1 VGHRL
6 GGDETNKAVRRTH
19 ASRGI
24 TTELAAH
31 FDGHRA
37 ELVGYCSRRLGSR
50 VDAEDAVQETLMR
63 AWRAR
68 DRFEGRGAMRAWLYS
83 IATNVCFDH
92 LRSRTRRA
100 HPIDLGPGSVAGA
113 SLAESSQMTSWRAAA
128 PDAGVPEA
136 TDPAEVATSR
146 DEVRLALIAALRELS
161 PRQRTVLF
169 LREVLRWRARE
180 VADLLGVSVPSVNSL
195 LQRARATLAAG
206 QRGDADHQAPID
218 DAGRALVAFFADAF
232 ARHDFEALVAVLR
245 EQSHAQEHGGSSRSL
260 LVSLLEERRDPGWA
274 ERQARHRH
282 TER

>member
-6 GGDETNKAVRRTH
+6 GEDETNKAVRRTH

-50 VDAEDAVQETLMR
+50 ADAEDAVQETLMR

-68 DRFEGRGAMRAWLYS
+68 DRFEGRGAMRTWLYS

-92 LRSRTRRA
+92 LRGRTRRA
-100 HPIDLGPGSVAGA
+100 NPIDLGPGGVVDAPLGE
-113 SLAESSQMTSWRAAA
+113 LSQMTPWRAAA

-136 TDPAEVATSR
+136 TDPAEVAISR
-146 DEVRLALIAALRELS
+146 DEVRFALIAAFRELS
-161 PRQRTVLF
+161 PRQRAVLF

-180 VADLLGVSVPSVNSL
+180 VADLIGASVPSVNSL
-195 LQRARATLAAG
+195 LQRARATLAAR
-206 QRGDADHQAPID
+206 QRGDADRSASID
-218 DAGRALVAFFADAF
+218 DGGRALVAFFADAF
-232 ARHDFEALVAVLR
+232 ARDDFEAIVAFLC
-245 EQSHAQEHGGSSRSL
+245 EQSHAQEHGGSHPVAPRL
-260 LVSLLEERRDPGWA
+260 TAPGA
-274 ERQARHRH
+274 P
-282 TER
+282 